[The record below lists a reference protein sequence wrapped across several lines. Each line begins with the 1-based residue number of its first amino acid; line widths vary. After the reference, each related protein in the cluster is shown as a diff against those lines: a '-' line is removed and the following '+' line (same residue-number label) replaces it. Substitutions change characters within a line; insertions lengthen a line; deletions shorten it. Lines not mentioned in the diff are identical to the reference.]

1 MRKHKHL
8 LPVVALIIA
17 AILWGANT
25 VFIKIGVESIPV
37 PIFMSMR
44 FLAVGLILLPF
55 AIRTW
60 KPLKQKDFLLL
71 CLSSLFYITFSVTAL
86 NIGLTKTTAMNASI
100 IWLLSPLLLF
110 ILSTSFLKEKINLR
124 TFVGICIALTGALVI
139 IGEPWSLHSSN
150 TEEIIGNLLVV
161 ISVFCNVIS
170 TIICKPIAKRVDSY
184 QLTFMNF
191 VPGIVPIFLYSLT
204 QLPQWDIDNITSAS
218 WNALAASIVA
228 VIIANLLFF
237 YALRHKNANEVG
249 IYQYLDTVATI
260 VVAYFLLSEIP
271 TAKFA
276 IGAVLVCIGVYV
288 AEFYQNSRLR
298 TLFYKSTNNN
308 HRRP

>member
-1 MRKHKHL
+1 MSKHKHTF
-8 LPVVALIIA
+8 PITALIIA

-37 PIFMSMR
+37 PVFMSMR

-86 NIGLTKTTAMNASI
+86 NIGLTKTTAINTSI

-110 ILSTSFLKEKINLR
+110 ILSTSFLKERINIR
-124 TFVGICIALTGALVI
+124 TFVSICIALAGALVI
-139 IGEPWSLHSSN
+139 IGEPWSLHSGN
-150 TEEIIGNLLVV
+150 MEEIVGNLLIV

-170 TIICKPIAKRVDSY
+170 TIICKPIAKRVGSY

-191 VPGIVPIFLYSLT
+191 APGIVPILLYSIT
-204 QLPQWDIDNITSAS
+204 QLRKLEIDTITSAS
-218 WNALAASIVA
+218 WNALVASIIA

-237 YALRHKNANEVG
+237 YALRYKDASEVG

-260 VVAYFLLSEIP
+260 VVAYFLLSETP

-276 IGAVLVCIGVYV
+276 LGAILVCAGVYV
-288 AEFYQNSRLR
+288 AEFYQSSKLR
-298 TLFYKSTNNN
+298 KLLYKNTGNN
-308 HRRP
+308 H